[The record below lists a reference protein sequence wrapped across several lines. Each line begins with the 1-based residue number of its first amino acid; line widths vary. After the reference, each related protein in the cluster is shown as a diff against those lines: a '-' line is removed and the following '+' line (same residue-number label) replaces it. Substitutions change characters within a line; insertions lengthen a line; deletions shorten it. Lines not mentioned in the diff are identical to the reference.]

1 MDVSAPRDFV
11 LKRLLKGFEDV
22 VLAGTFIVMI
32 LAMAIQVLNRTFWQ
46 FSMPWLEETS
56 LFAMLYMVLI
66 GTEAGLR
73 DGSQIAVTMLPDK
86 LRGRARLAVQLLA
99 KVAVLVFSVVMLIGS
114 YNLVQQQV
122 TSGQTSPALGWPM
135 WVPYGSFAISFLL
148 IVVVQAIALVLQV
161 RALIAND
168 ESIAMRIDVRTQDN
182 AEPLT
187 GADGDGPDAPIEERG
202 GDQR

>member
-11 LKRLLKGFEDV
+11 LKRLLKAFEDV

-46 FSMPWLEETS
+46 YSMPWLEEAS

-86 LRGRARLAVQLLA
+86 LKGRARLAVQLLA
-99 KVAVLVFSVVMLIGS
+99 KVAVLVFSVAMLIGS

-122 TSGQTSPALGWPM
+122 SSGQTSPALGWPM
-135 WVPYGSFAISFLL
+135 WVPYGSFAVAFTL
-148 IVVVQAIALVLQV
+148 IVIVQAIALVLQV

-168 ESIAMRIDVRTQDN
+168 ESIADKIDASTQDDV
-182 AEPLT
+182 EPLI
-187 GADGDGPDAPIEERG
+187 GADEYGPDAATNEKD